1 VDSRNHGES
10 PSSEV
15 VNYTVLA
22 DDLLEFL
29 HYRQLEKAT
38 LIGHSVGGKSAMC
51 LALREPRL
59 VDRFV
64 AIDAVPNLKRS
75 IEHMESIVKAVN
87 EFDIKKFMTVA
98 EADMEEVFKRKP
110 TEGFVRRM
118 LSGDQSQSG
127 IFKFNALNILKTLRE
142 TNLFPKFDTTYPE
155 KALFIIGSKSDTV
168 VREKEI
174 KSFFP
179 AAEIAWVDAGHSV
192 HFEKPEEVTEL
203 VVQFLSS

>member
-110 TEGFVRRM
+110 TV
-118 LSGDQSQSG
+118 
-127 IFKFNALNILKTLRE
+127 I
-142 TNLFPKFDTTYPE
+142 
-155 KALFIIGSKSDTV
+155 
-168 VREKEI
+168 
-174 KSFFP
+174 
-179 AAEIAWVDAGHSV
+179 
-192 HFEKPEEVTEL
+192 
-203 VVQFLSS
+203 SS